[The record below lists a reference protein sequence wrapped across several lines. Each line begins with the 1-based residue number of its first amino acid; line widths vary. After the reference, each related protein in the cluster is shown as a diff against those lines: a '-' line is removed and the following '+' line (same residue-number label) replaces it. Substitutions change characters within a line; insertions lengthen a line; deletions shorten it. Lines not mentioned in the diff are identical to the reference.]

1 MIGLRRAFLV
11 AGLVLLLTALRPSA
25 TRAAEADFA
34 VQNGWFFSQAGGG
47 AGHGYAV
54 TDDGGVAFWR
64 DFQRLGGTR
73 TLGYP
78 ASWRFV
84 GADGFIYQAT
94 QAALLQWRPDEER
107 AVLANSF
114 DTLSEAQR
122 DEWLRTARAI
132 PPPVGDDG
140 SRGDAARSAAIRLA
154 WLEDEGIRAYYFANP
169 NPSAFAEWPR
179 QRAIELYGLPT
190 SRPQRLGP
198 FVVQR
203 FQRVALQHWVEDV
216 PGMPP
221 VGSVVRVLGGD
232 LLKEAGLL
240 PGHAL
245 QPAAAESARARFDP
259 ELLARLSLLAELPP
273 TQPLHGLAMQAPISF
288 VWAPLDPEVGGLF
301 SARRR
306 WVAINVRWYRADP
319 KAVAAVLAHELSH
332 LRDLVERKPLWTQ
345 AGCLET
351 EQDAFRTQATVWELF
366 YGSRGK
372 RGPESEIER
381 QQNYILSSLRNEP
394 DAFAQRV
401 SQIYQ
406 HECGQLRP

>member
-1 MIGLRRAFLV
+1 MTARARAFLPVGLALTLALLVPGV
-11 AGLVLLLTALRPSA
+11 AL
-25 TRAAEADFA
+25 AAEPDFA

-47 AGHGYAV
+47 GGRGYSV

-84 GADGFIYQAT
+84 GQDGFIYQAT

-114 DTLSEAQR
+114 DTLSDAQR
-122 DEWLRTARAI
+122 DDWLRTARAI
-132 PPPVGDDG
+132 PPAVGDDG

-154 WLEDEGIRAYYFANP
+154 WLEDEGIRVYYYANP
-169 NPSAFAEWPR
+169 NPAAFADWPR

-221 VGSVVRVLGGD
+221 AGSVVRVLGGD

-240 PGHAL
+240 PTHAV
-245 QPAAAESARARFDP
+245 QAAAADSARARLDP
-259 ELLARLSLLAELPP
+259 DLLARLNLLADISPG
-273 TQPLHGLAMQAPISF
+273 QPLHQLAMRSPVSF
-288 VWAPLDPEVGGLF
+288 VWAPLDPDVGGLF

-306 WVAINVRWYRADP
+306 WIAINIRWYRADP
-319 KAVAAVLAHELSH
+319 RAVAAVLGHELSH
-332 LRDLVERKPLWTQ
+332 LRDLVEQKPLWTQ
-345 AGCLET
+345 NGCFET
-351 EQDAFRTQATVWELF
+351 EQTAFRTQAAIWEAF
-366 YGSRGK
+366 YGPLGK
-372 RGPESEIER
+372 RSPETEIER
-381 QQNYILSSLRNEP
+381 QQNYVLASLTSEP
-394 DAFAQRV
+394 DDFALRV
-401 SQIYQ
+401 SRLYQ
-406 HECGQLRP
+406 HECGQLRT